1 MEIGQNPALTGIQ
14 EGGQGGG
21 ERSKADRISKDFG
34 QALEE
39 SLREVDSKLKSASHA
54 QQDVAAGGETS
65 LHEAMVAGQK
75 ANLSMRFVLQIRN
88 KAMEAY
94 QEIMRMQV

>member
-1 MEIGQNPALTGIQ
+1 MEISQSPVLAGEQDPTQKTGN
-14 EGGQGGG
+14 GP
-21 ERSKADRISKDFG
+21 KADQLTQDFG

-39 SLREVDSKLKSASHA
+39 SLRNVDNKLKSASQT

>member
-1 MEIGQNPALTGIQ
+1 MEISQSPALAGIQ
-14 EGGQGGG
+14 ENGQGEG
-21 ERSKADRISKDFG
+21 ERAKADQISQDFG

-39 SLREVDSKLKSASHA
+39 SLREVDNKLKSASLT

>member
-1 MEIGQNPALTGIQ
+1 MEISQNPTLTGIQ
-14 EGGQGGG
+14 ENGQGGE
-21 ERSKADRISKDFG
+21 ERTKAERISQDFR

-39 SLREVDSKLKSASHA
+39 SLRGVDNKLKSASLA

-94 QEIMRMQV
+94 QEMMRMQV